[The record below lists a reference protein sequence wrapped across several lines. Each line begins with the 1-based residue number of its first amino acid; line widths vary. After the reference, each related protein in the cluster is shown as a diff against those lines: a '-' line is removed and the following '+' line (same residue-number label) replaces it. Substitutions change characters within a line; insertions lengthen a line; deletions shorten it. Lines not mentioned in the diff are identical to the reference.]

1 MKTLRKTKIICTLG
15 PSTDEESILR
25 ELMLSGMNVARFN
38 FSHGTHEEQK
48 ARLDKLIRIRE
59 ELNLPVAAL
68 LDTKGPEIR
77 IRKLEGGRAELKDG
91 QMFTLSPGDFIG
103 NDKRVAITYGDL
115 YKDVSVGSRIL
126 IDDGLI
132 EMKVLQIDDK
142 DIVCQVENG
151 GVISD
156 RKGVNVP
163 NAELGLPYVS
173 DADYS
178 DIVFGAEQGFDF
190 IAASFTRTAEDV
202 LQIRSILEEHGRTNM
217 RIIAKIENKQGVDN
231 IDEIL
236 RVSDGI
242 MVARGDLG
250 VEIPMEDVPVIQKIL
265 ISKAYNAGKQAVTAT
280 QMLDSM
286 MTRPRP
292 TRAETADV
300 ANAIYDGTSA
310 IMLSGETAAGKYPV
324 EALKTMVKI
333 AVRTEGDID
342 YAARMR
348 HRTVM
353 VNPDITN
360 TIAHA
365 TCTTATDLNA
375 SAIVT
380 VTNSGSTA
388 YMVSKYR
395 PTSPIIGCSVFRET
409 CRLLSLAWG
418 VTPVLVE
425 KQDNSD
431 ALFDHAVE
439 RAEEAGLIRQGEI
452 VVITAGVPLGVSGT
466 TNMIKVHVA
475 GHILL
480 IGKGL
485 NAKSASGNL
494 CVAFSAEDLK
504 NKYKEGDIIVMSDT
518 SNEMMEQIRTA
529 SGLILEA
536 QGENSHGAIAGLSL
550 NLPVITGAANAT
562 QILKTGAFVTM
573 DGSKGTVSCNR

>member
-1 MKTLRKTKIICTLG
+1 PPP
-15 PSTDEESILR
+15 PSLAPADPAPRDST
-25 ELMLSGMNVARFN
+25 
-38 FSHGTHEEQK
+38 
-48 ARLDKLIRIRE
+48 
-59 ELNLPVAAL
+59 
-68 LDTKGPEIR
+68 
-77 IRKLEGGRAELKDG
+77 
-91 QMFTLSPGDFIG
+91 SPH
-103 NDKRVAITYGDL
+103 L
-115 YKDVSVGSRIL
+115 HKDVITGSRIL

-132 EMKVLQIDDK
+132 EMKVLEIDGT

-151 GVISD
+151 GTISD

-163 NAELGLPYVS
+163 NVELGLPYVS
-173 DADYS
+173 EADYS

-217 RIIAKIENKQGVDN
+217 RIIAKIENRQGVEN

-286 MTRPRP
+286 ITRPRP
-292 TRAETADV
+292 TRAEAADV

-310 IMLSGETAAGKYPV
+310 IMLSGETAAGNYPV

-342 YAARMR
+342 YADRMR

-353 VNPDITN
+353 ANPDITN
-360 TIAHA
+360 AIAHA

-375 SAIVT
+375 SAIIT

-395 PTSPIIGCSVFRET
+395 PVSPIIGCSVYKET

-425 KQDNSD
+425 EQGNSD

-439 RAEEAGLIRQGEI
+439 RAGEAGLIRQGEI

-480 IGKGL
+480 TGKGISG
-485 NAKSASGNL
+485 KSASGNL
-494 CVAFSAEDLK
+494 CVAFSSEDLK

-518 SNEMMEQIRTA
+518 SNEILPQIRTA
-529 SGLILEA
+529 SGLILEKA
-536 QGENSHGAIAGLSL
+536 GDNSHGAIAGLSL
-550 NLPVITGAANAT
+550 NLPVIIGAANAT

-573 DGSKGTVSCNR
+573 DSSKGTVSCGR